1 MPSRSGDITAHVRG
15 FFTEYC
21 TAFIRQDGAAIAKH
35 FAELVHTT
43 SDTGKDVRVHVSTG
57 EEVRKT
63 IAHLLEMYRAIGFGG
78 AEALGLA
85 TDELSSRLVQAR
97 VRWLLR
103 DKSGNPLYEFDAM
116 YTLAR
121 HSDIFRITAVAHN
134 EMAQYRR
141 CVAAQAE
148 ATAAARK

>member
-1 MPSRSGDITAHVRG
+1 MPTRSGDITAHVRG

-57 EEVRKT
+57 DEVRKT
-63 IAHLLEMYRAIGFGG
+63 IDHLLGLYRAIDFGT
-78 AEALGLA
+78 AEAIGLA
-85 TDELSSRLVQAR
+85 TDPLSSRLVQ
-97 VRWLLR
+97 VRIRWALR
-103 DKSGNPLYEFDAM
+103 NKSGALLYEFDAM

-121 HSDIFRITAVAHN
+121 HADIFRITAVAHN
-134 EMAQYRR
+134 EMSHYRR
-141 CVAAQAE
+141 CVAALAE
-148 ATAAARK
+148 MAPKK